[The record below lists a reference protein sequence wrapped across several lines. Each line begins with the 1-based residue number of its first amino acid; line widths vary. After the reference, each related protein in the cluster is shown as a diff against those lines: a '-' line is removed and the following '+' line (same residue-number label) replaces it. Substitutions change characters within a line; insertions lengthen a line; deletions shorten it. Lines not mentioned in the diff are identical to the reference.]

1 MTGGR
6 SNATLLKGRIENK
19 ILYSPYPKLKIPV
32 CSVYT
37 CVKSFLS
44 VAGNRIVAVDYTTSY
59 TRQELLR
66 ALERYAAGFQSQ
78 GLKMGDH
85 VCVHMRNSVDAF
97 VTVFSLIFAGA
108 TTVLAKTS
116 LTHRELLYQM
126 TDGDAKYIVTDPP
139 NADKVRKVCDEM
151 KMPEKARFILGEAPG
166 FTSILGFALMDPKQF
181 REVPVPDPR
190 NTIAGI
196 SYTSGTTGLPKGV
209 EITHFSFIANIVL
222 SKDITASDETDV
234 FLAWNPITHMSG
246 FLFTMLGICI
256 GSTCVIVSPA
266 LTFNQFVDVCNKYQ
280 VSSVFSFASR
290 LQNLVN
296 EMLRTNIKLEQVR
309 KLSVGGSL
317 VTETLARRAIQAF
330 PMLHNFRNF
339 YGMTETCG
347 LIANPGQ
354 DEIDFVD
361 LGVPTPNVEIMILN
375 KSNGQLMGPNEPGE
389 LLYRT
394 PSIMRGYYKRPKET
408 AEILLKDG
416 WCSSGDMIY
425 YDHNGRLHYLER
437 LKDMIKC
444 MDNQVVPAEV
454 ENLILSMCPAVAEVC
469 VLGLP
474 HPEYGE
480 AAAAFVVLHE
490 HHKGEVTEDDIKKIV
505 ADNLSKQKHLYGGVY
520 FPPSLPRTD
529 TGKVRKNE
537 IRKNPAYFEAQA

>member
-1 MTGGR
+1 MTGEQ

-19 ILYSPYPKLKIPV
+19 ILYSPYPTLAIPV

-44 VAGNRIVAVDYTTSY
+44 IAGNRPVAVDYTTSY
-59 TRQELLR
+59 TRQELLL
-66 ALERYAAGFQSQ
+66 ALERYAAGFQSH
-78 GLKMGDH
+78 GLKLGDH

-97 VTVFSLIFAGA
+97 VAVFSLIFAGA
-108 TTVLAKTS
+108 TIVLAKTS
-116 LTHRELLYQM
+116 LTTRELLYQM
-126 TDGDAKYIVTDPP
+126 TDGDATYIVTDPP
-139 NADKVRKVCDEM
+139 NADKVLKVCDEL
-151 KMPEKARFILGEAPG
+151 KIPEKARFVLGEAPG
-166 FTSILGFALMDPKQF
+166 FTSILGFVHMDPKQF
-181 REVPVPDPR
+181 REVPVADPR

-209 EITHFSFIANIVL
+209 EITHFSFVANIVL

-246 FLFTMLGICI
+246 FMFTMLGICI

-266 LTFNQFVDVCNKYQ
+266 LTFNQFIDVCNKYQ
-280 VSSVFSFASR
+280 VSSLFSFANR

-296 EMLRTNIKLEQVR
+296 EMLRMNIKLEQVR
-309 KLSVGGSL
+309 KVSVGGSL
-317 VTETLARRAIQAF
+317 VTETLGCRAMQAF
-330 PMLHNFRNF
+330 PMLRNFRNF

-389 LLYRT
+389 LLFRT
-394 PSIMRGYYKRPKET
+394 PSVMRGYYKRPKET

-416 WCSSGDMIY
+416 WCSSGDVIY
-425 YDHNGRLHYLER
+425 YDHNGRLHYLDR
-437 LKDMIKC
+437 LKEMIKC
-444 MDNQVVPAEV
+444 MDNQVVPAEL
-454 ENLILSMCPAVAEVC
+454 EDLIMSKCPAIAEVC

-480 AAAAFVVLHE
+480 AAAAFVIPHE
-490 HHKGEVTEDDIKKIV
+490 RHKGEVTEDDIKKVV
-505 ADNLSKQKHLYGGVY
+505 ADNLAKHKHLYGGVY

-529 TGKVRKNE
+529 TGKLQKNL
-537 IRKNPAYFEAQA
+537 IRKNPCFFTTQT